1 MSQKVKIQYTVDLQD
16 LHVEVRRL
24 TIKALDTL
32 KEKANDCS
40 FDKASDVLSPKMI
53 DELDDVRKTLAEV
66 DHALS
71 EVMEIINSYLL
82 FRNQSSTQAPEELNS
97 ESNIDPNVLAQR
109 LNSFKK
115 MMAAQ
120 EAPDEDPD

>member
-1 MSQKVKIQYTVDLQD
+1 MSQKDKIQYTVDLQD

-32 KEKANDCS
+32 KEKANDYN
-40 FDKASDVLSPKMI
+40 FDRASDVLSPKMI

-66 DHALS
+66 DHTLS

>member
-32 KEKANDCS
+32 KEKANDYN
-40 FDKASDVLSPKMI
+40 FDRASDVLSPKMI

-66 DHALS
+66 DHTLS